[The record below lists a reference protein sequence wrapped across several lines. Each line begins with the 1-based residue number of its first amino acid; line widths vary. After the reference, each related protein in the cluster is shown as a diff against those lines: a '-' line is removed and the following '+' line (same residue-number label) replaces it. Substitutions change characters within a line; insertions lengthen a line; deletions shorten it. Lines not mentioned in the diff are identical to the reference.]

1 MDFQIVDDKYFSQ
14 IIERLKDL
22 VPEFQPTFDEQ
33 DGAYLILGEFG
44 RYIIDNISDDHLL
57 SKCTEFI
64 NEAISNGKYDTED
77 AIVIEVFQQLYNDD
91 FVIGKVREFLSPKAL
106 AIFDEFHNKYIE

>member
-22 VPEFQPTFDEQ
+22 VPEFQSVFDEQ

-44 RYIIDNISDDHLL
+44 RYIIENISNDLLL

-64 NEAISNGKYDTED
+64 NEAISKGKYDTED
-77 AIVIEVFQQLYNDD
+77 AIVIQVFQQLYNDN
-91 FVIGKVREFLSPKAL
+91 FTISKVRENLSPMAL
-106 AIFDEFHNKYIE
+106 RLFDKFHVKHIE